1 MESVIK
7 EVTKKELGP
16 EMPEKARKFKELVEQ
31 TPVDDLEVK
40 EYPYISFRI
49 NTNTWVEVMVT
60 YLVEPKKAAS
70 TRTRLIKTILAEL
83 MKQPDK
89 VLFPKSN
96 AR

>member
-1 MESVIK
+1 
-7 EVTKKELGP
+7 
-16 EMPEKARKFKELVEQ
+16 MPEKARKFKELVEQ

-60 YLVEPKKAAS
+60 YLVEPKQAAAMRS
-70 TRTRLIKTILAEL
+70 RIIKKVVTALLKE
-83 MKQPDK
+83 PDK